1 MVRFKVRLNF
11 LSWPSRRGVLFN
23 TRNVVASGM
32 RLIVSVSD
40 ADVPK
45 NVPKHKIPTSGGVCK
60 SLIYK
65 AEGRGFD
72 AELSELAEQA
82 TRSERTAWRVSA
94 KSVNPEALEHGGPG
108 IRTPKRSRAAVFKT
122 AALPVRSS
130 PPDPVN

>member
-1 MVRFKVRLNF
+1 MVRFTISLNF

-23 TRNVVASGM
+23 TRNLVASGT

-45 NVPKHKIPTSGGVCK
+45 HKTPTSGRVCK